1 MDPADVINPTSTRDA
16 ALARVLAYRQRVRAR
31 PLLIRATL
39 AVVGG
44 GLFVVS
50 LPMIVL
56 LPELGIPA
64 LLVAFRLLAVEAQW
78 AVRAYA
84 WTTGDS
90 PSCESGSIAR
100 YWLPARLSWL
110 VCSWRPS
117 LSSGYSFTSSSPSG
131 SRSRHNGS
139 SYAPE
144 AACS

>member
-84 WTTGDS
+84 WTDWRFTQLR
-90 PSCESGSIAR
+90 EWFHR
-100 YWLPARLSWL
+100 QVLVTARLSWL

>member
-84 WTTGDS
+84 WTD
-90 PSCESGSIAR
+90 
-100 YWLPARLSWL
+100 
-110 VCSWRPS
+110 WR
-117 LSSGYSFTSSSPSG
+117 FTQL
-131 SRSRHNGS
+131 REWFHR
-139 SYAPE
+139 
-144 AACS
+144 

>member
-84 WTTGDS
+84 WTDWRFTQLREWFHRQVLVTRAAILVGLFL
-90 PSCESGSIAR
+90 AAVA
-100 YWLPARLSWL
+100 LVRLL
-110 VCSWRPS
+110 V
-117 LSSGYSFTSSSPSG
+117 YEF
-131 SRSRHNGS
+131 
-139 SYAPE
+139 
-144 AACS
+144 